1 MNAPRRSLPRLLLA
15 GLALAF
21 ALAGAAAWAAE
32 SKESALPW
40 WKGLTHM
47 HSRWSDGA
55 DFPEMAALW
64 YKAHGYNFVVTT
76 DHNTVQEG
84 ERWSPLVKQPRDN
97 QRLEEYQKWLGEEK
111 VPTRQEE
118 DSKAKPEKDKA
129 KPMITLAKVKPLA
142 DYRARI
148 EEPGRFIII
157 PGEEIT
163 DSSNKVQIH
172 FIAINPA
179 EKMSPVKAKTI
190 RETLEGDLGLI
201 LRQEERLKRPMLA
214 ILNHPNWGGMI
225 PVEDW
230 QALPGLVCFEVMN
243 GVITNDDNTGD
254 EKRLST
260 DRLWDVALA
269 ARLSR
274 LGLGLLYGVAADD
287 VHNVQTGGGLGWIV
301 VRAKD
306 LSAES
311 LIAAM
316 KMGEF
321 YSSTGVRLKDVR
333 RDPKAYAVE
342 VDPEPGVT
350 YTIQFIGT
358 LPGYDRG
365 KEDAKDDKGGLLPP
379 TQRYSDD
386 IGKVLKEVKGAKAT
400 YTPSGKELYVRAK
413 IISSKSSP
421 GPGEKK
427 LPAIETAWT
436 QPMVIAP
443 QAK

>member
-1 MNAPRRSLPRLLLA
+1 MRLMNTWRRSLPWVVLA
-15 GLALAF
+15 GLALAAF
-21 ALAGAAAWAAE
+21 LVGCSATRPAE
-32 SKESALPW
+32 GEASALPW

-55 DFPEMAALW
+55 DFPEMAAQW
-64 YKAHGYNFVVTT
+64 YKTHGYNFVVTT

-97 QRLEEYQKWLGEEK
+97 QRQEEYQKWLGEEK

-118 DSKAKPEKDKA
+118 NSKA

-172 FIAINPA
+172 FVAINPA
-179 EKMSPVKAKTI
+179 EKMTPVKAKTI
-190 RETLEGDLGLI
+190 KETIEGDLGLVT
-201 LRQEERLKRPMLA
+201 RQEERLKRPMLA

-230 QALPGLVCFEVMN
+230 QALHDLVCFEVMN
-243 GVITNDDNTGD
+243 EVITNNDNAGD
-254 EKRLST
+254 EKRLGT

-274 LGLGLLYGVAADD
+274 LGLGTLYGVAADD
-287 VHNVQTGGGLGWIV
+287 THDAQSAGGFGWIV

-311 LIAAM
+311 LIDAM

-333 RDPKAYAVE
+333 RDPKAYTVE

-365 KEDAKDDKGGLLPP
+365 KEDTKNDKGELLPP

-386 IGKVLKEVKGAKAT
+386 IGKILKEVKGAKAT

-413 IISSKSSP
+413 IISSKSRP